1 MKPKSKIYI
10 WFPFF
15 VNILASITTLLI
27 YTVTD
32 STHSIIMYLQV
43 IGCTLITAVIPT
55 INTVFKKEIPL
66 YLNALIATHIILA
79 SNLGSSLGFYDKLDI
94 WDLIMHGFY
103 GFLASVILGYIF
115 DKFDSET
122 FPNIIKNIFILLG
135 VLGTAAVWEIFEYC
149 SDLILKTDAQ
159 RVAYSLEAGI
169 SPMSDT
175 MTDIIIVIPFVILY
189 FVIYKFLLNKKND

>member
-1 MKPKSKIYI
+1 MKRKSKIYI

-15 VNILASITTLLI
+15 INILVSITTLLI

-43 IGCTLITAVIPT
+43 IGCTLITAIIPI

-66 YLNALIATHIILA
+66 YLNSLIATHIILA
-79 SNLGSSLGFYDKLDI
+79 SNLGSSLGFYDKLDF

-103 GFLASVILGYIF
+103 GFLASVILSYVF
-115 DKFDSET
+115 DKFDSKT

-135 VLGTAAVWEIFEYC
+135 VLGTAAVWEIFEYG

-159 RVAYSLEAGI
+159 RVDYSLAAGI
-169 SPMSDT
+169 STISDT

-189 FVIYKFLLNKKND
+189 FAIYKFLLKKKND